1 LTTEHDSTIGV
12 GKISGVFGV
21 KGWLKIFSYTSPKE
35 NILNYSPWL
44 LKKAGEVKTVEVV
57 GGNLQGSG
65 VIAHIKGVND
75 RNQAETLLGCEIF
88 ILREQLPPASEG
100 EYYWSDLIGLEVVTV
115 GGVVLGIVDS
125 LLETGAN
132 DVLIVKGERERA
144 VPFIK
149 GQVIVEVDREAGRIV
164 VDWDSDF

>member
-1 LTTEHDSTIGV
+1 LTKERENTVGV

-44 LKKAGEVKTVEVV
+44 LKKAGDEKTVEIAD
-57 GGNLQGSG
+57 GHLHGSG
-65 VIAHIKGVND
+65 VIAQIKGVND
-75 RNQAETLLGCEIF
+75 RNQAETLLGYEIF
-88 ILREQLPPASEG
+88 IRREQLPATSEG
-100 EYYWSDLIGLEVVTV
+100 EYYWSDLIGLEVVTTE
-115 GGVVLGIVDS
+115 GVVLGIVDS

-144 VPFIK
+144 VPFIQGWTVVK
-149 GQVIVEVDREAGRIV
+149 VDTDAGRIV
-164 VDWDSDF
+164 VDWDPEF

>member
-1 LTTEHDSTIGV
+1 LTKENDNIVDV

-44 LKKAGEVKTVEVV
+44 LQKAGEMKTVEVV
-57 GGNLQGSG
+57 DGNLHGG
-65 VIAHIKGVND
+65 GLIALIKGVND

-88 ILREQLPPASEG
+88 IRREQLPAASEG
-100 EYYWSDLIGLEVVTV
+100 EYYWSDLIGLEVVTTE
-115 GGVVLGIVDS
+115 GVVLGIVDG

-149 GQVIVEVDREAGRIV
+149 DQVVVKVDPEAGRIL
-164 VDWDSDF
+164 VDWDPDF

>member
-1 LTTEHDSTIGV
+1 MTKEHDNTVSV
-12 GKISGVFGV
+12 GKISGVFGI

-44 LKKAGEVKTVEVV
+44 LTKKGETKTIEIVE
-57 GGNLQGSG
+57 GHLQGG
-65 VIAHIKGVND
+65 GIIAQIKGVND
-75 RNQAETLLGCEIF
+75 RSQAEALVGWDIF
-88 ILREQLPPASEG
+88 IRREQLPATSEG
-100 EYYWSDLIGLEVVTV
+100 EYYWSDLIGLEVVTTD
-115 GGVVLGIVDS
+115 GVVLGVVDN

-149 GQVIVEVDREAGRIV
+149 GQVIVKVDREGGRIV
-164 VDWDSDF
+164 VDWDPEF

>member
-1 LTTEHDSTIGV
+1 MTRESDNTVDV

-57 GGNLQGSG
+57 DGHLQGSG
-65 VIAHIKGVND
+65 VIAQIKGVND
-75 RNQAETLLGCEIF
+75 RNQAETLLGSEIF
-88 ILREQLPPASEG
+88 IRREQLPATSEG
-100 EYYWSDLIGLEVVTV
+100 EYYWSDLIGLEVVTAD
-115 GGVVLGIVDS
+115 GVALGVVDS

-149 GQVIVEVDREAGRIV
+149 GQVIIEIDREAGRIV
-164 VDWDSDF
+164 VDWDPDF

>member
-1 LTTEHDSTIGV
+1 MTRENDNTVDV

-57 GGNLQGSG
+57 DGNLQGGG
-65 VIAHIKGVND
+65 VIAQIKGVND
-75 RNQAETLLGCEIF
+75 RNQAETLLGYEIF
-88 ILREQLPPASEG
+88 IRREQLPETSEG
-100 EYYWSDLIGLEVVTV
+100 EYYWSDLIGLEVETTD
-115 GGVVLGIVDS
+115 GVVLGIVDS

-149 GQVIVEVDREAGRIV
+149 GQVIVEIDREAGRIV
-164 VDWDSDF
+164 VDWDPDF